1 LLTAAI
7 IVSRKLVSMG
17 RKSCLFV
24 YYVELIGTKLWMA
37 KEATTL
43 NGGLESRT
51 MEGKI
56 RRRIRKQCKQFFLL
70 SSSISR
76 DGRLACCD

>member
-1 LLTAAI
+1 LLAAAI

-37 KEATTL
+37 KEATAL
-43 NGGLESRT
+43 NGGLESKT
-51 MEGKI
+51 MEGM
-56 RRRIRKQCKQFFLL
+56 IRKR
-70 SSSISR
+70 IE
-76 DGRLACCD
+76 AM